1 MFIGSASIFPGLDAV
16 PKGYTKE
23 ITKSTNM
30 ASYAIPWWANQAMP

>member
-1 MFIGSASIFPGLDAV
+1 MESASIFPGLNAV

-30 ASYAIPWWANQAMP
+30 ANKAMAAYAMP